1 MSVLQMQRFSICAMK
16 KDRKAILDEL
26 QSLGILEVDTS
37 VIEGET
43 LEKMDT
49 LSSKQLF
56 ERTAVLADQALNVLA
71 EYEPEKTSMLSS
83 LEGKALVEKSA
94 YQQMVENK
102 DALLQSANEIMAC
115 CKEIAE
121 CKAAIVRLETQVE
134 ALTPWLNLDVPMGYT
149 GTRRTAVIIGSIG
162 KALTLEETYL
172 GIADYIGELE
182 AMDIQII
189 SESSNQTCIVATCLK
204 EDVQALEDAL
214 RTLGFA
220 RPTQASAL
228 VPAEQ
233 KAKLLTEIKEQ
244 QAIIRQTEDKIREKA
259 KDRAE
264 LKWLSDY
271 YRVRAQKYDVLG
283 TIPQSKRTFLISGY
297 VPTKACPAL
306 EKRMAEKYDLS
317 VDVEEIPEDEEIP
330 IMLQN
335 GKFAGSVEGVLE
347 SYGLPTR
354 YEFDPSRIMSVF
366 YVIFFGLMLS
376 DAGYGLLMAVVCGI
390 LIKKYPRMSEGM
402 SGMLRLFMYCGISTV
417 VWGILFGGYFGDAIQ
432 IVASVFLNTEVT
444 IQPLWFAPL
453 DDPMKLLIFSMLFGL
468 IHLFVG
474 LGIKGYMC
482 IKSKQ
487 YLDFFCDVV
496 LWFAFLIGLVM
507 LLLPSSMFKSMSQ
520 MDIVFTPLLN
530 TIAKV
535 LTIGGM
541 AGILLMSGR
550 SSKNPVLRIALGAY
564 DLYNVTGWLSDVLS
578 YSRLLALGLATGVI
592 ASVMNQMGSMLGSG
606 IFGVIVFILVFVI
619 GHVFNMGINILGA
632 YVHTNRLQYV
642 EFFGK
647 FYEGGG
653 KKFTPF
659 KSITNYV
666 DVKEDKNV

>member
-16 KDRKAILDEL
+16 KDRKAILEEL

-37 VIEGET
+37 VIEGES
-43 LEKMDT
+43 LEKIDT
-49 LSSKQLF
+49 LSQRQLF
-56 ERTAVLADQALNVLA
+56 ERTAAQADQALDVLA

-83 LEGKALVEKSA
+83 FEGKALVEKSA
-94 YQQMVENK
+94 YQQVLDNK

-115 CKEIAE
+115 SKEIAE

-134 ALTPWLNLDVPMGYT
+134 ALTPWLNLDVPMGYA
-149 GTRRTAVIIGSIG
+149 GTRRTAVVIGSIG
-162 KALTLEETYL
+162 KALTLEEIYL

-182 AMDIQII
+182 AMDIQVI
-189 SESSNQTCIVATCLK
+189 SESSNQVCIVATCLK

-214 RTLGFA
+214 RTLGFT
-220 RPTQASAL
+220 RPTQAAAL

-233 KAKLLTEIKEQ
+233 KAKLQTDIEKQ
-244 QAIIRQTEDKIREKA
+244 QAKIQEIEASIRERA

-264 LKWLSDY
+264 LKWISDY

-297 VPTKACPAL
+297 VPSRACAAL
-306 EKRMAEKYDLS
+306 EKMMAEKYDLS

-335 GKFAGSVEGVLE
+335 GKFAGAVEGVLE

-390 LIKKYPRMSEGM
+390 LVKKYPRMSEGM
-402 SGMLRLFMYCGISTV
+402 SSMLRLFMYCGISTV

-432 IVASVFLNTEVT
+432 IVASVFFNTEVT

-474 LGIKGYMC
+474 LGINGYMC
-482 IKSKQ
+482 IKSKR
-487 YLDFFCDVV
+487 YLDCFCDVV

-507 LLLPSSMFKSMSQ
+507 LLLPSSMFRSMSQ
-520 MDIVFTPLLN
+520 MDIVFPPILN
-530 TIAKV
+530 TLAKV
-535 LTIGGM
+535 LSIGGM
-541 AGILLMSGR
+541 VGILLMSGR

-653 KKFTPF
+653 RKFTPF